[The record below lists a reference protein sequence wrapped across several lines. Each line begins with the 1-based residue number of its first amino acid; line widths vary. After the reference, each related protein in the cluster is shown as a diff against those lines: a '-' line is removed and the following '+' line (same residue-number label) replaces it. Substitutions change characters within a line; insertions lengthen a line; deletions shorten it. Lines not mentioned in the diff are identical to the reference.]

1 MMQFFF
7 ESAGNAVEITARLED
22 DDGNIGDF
30 RTQLTAGQSFYGHS
44 YEDLVDKQ
52 QGTMEIDEKG

>member
-7 ESAGNAVEITARLED
+7 EAAGKSVVITARLED

-30 RTQLTAGQSFYGHS
+30 RTQITAGQSFYGYS
-44 YEDLVDKQ
+44 YAELFNKQ
-52 QGTMEIDEKG
+52 QGALEIDEKG